1 MSIKESKRGEMGFV
15 GTLTLIFVVLKIL
28 NVISWSWFWV
38 LSPIWITV
46 CIGVVIFGTVLIS
59 GRIVKGKW

>member
-15 GTLTLIFVVLKIL
+15 GTLTLIFVVLKLL

>member
-1 MSIKESKRGEMGFV
+1 MGFV
-15 GTLTLIFVVLKIL
+15 GTLTLIFVVLKLL
-28 NVISWSWFWV
+28 NFISWSWFWV

-46 CIGVVIFGTVLIS
+46 CFGVVIFGAVLIG

>member
-1 MSIKESKRGEMGFV
+1 MSIKESKRGEMGLV
-15 GTLTLIFVVLKIL
+15 GTLTLIFVVLKLL
-28 NVISWSWFWV
+28 NVISWSWLWV

-46 CIGVVIFGTVLIS
+46 CLGTVLFGAVLIG

>member
-15 GTLTLIFVVLKIL
+15 GTLTLIFAVLKLL